1 MITGLCPKGDKNMQ
15 NIKKIIYFTLLIN
28 ISLANSLSAYIHTII
43 NKYNKDV
50 EVTANTI
57 LGPDKSVTLT
67 SSLNVPTKIQ
77 LDTEDLCIRG
87 FKVRASNIKRKKWRK
102 LGKVKTKSV
111 TTDIL
116 GDPAI
121 ARGCMDY
128 QLTIEKD
135 GTLSLER
142 MGEPEPK

>member
-1 MITGLCPKGDKNMQ
+1 MQ
-15 NIKKIIYFTLLIN
+15 NIQKIIYFTLFIN
-28 ISLANSLSAYIHTII
+28 MSLANSLSAYTHAII
-43 NKYNKDV
+43 NKYDKDV

-67 SSLNVPTKIQ
+67 SSLNSPTHIQ
-77 LDTEDLCIRG
+77 LDTQDLCVRG
-87 FKVRASNIKRKKWRK
+87 FKVRAFNIKSKKWHR
-102 LGKVKTKSV
+102 LGYAKTKSV
-111 TTDIL
+111 VTDIL

-142 MGEPEPK
+142 MCEPEPIKTIP